1 MKQEMEESIDRYL
14 MGEMGET
21 EKSAFEQSIKGDEQL
36 QRQVALHAELL
47 QAIHE
52 AGKQEDEEIFNQM
65 KLCNRRTLEKA
76 FTKKEYPI
84 YKRFIIWGVTA
95 AAILALTF
103 GLKRHFDSQLYDR
116 IYDRFYEPHP
126 ELMLDRGGYDN
137 RDYEH
142 ALKLWQEGSAEES
155 ITELTEIVK
164 AGDSHPHYEDAC
176 WNLAL
181 FYLKT
186 RQKTE
191 AIEVLEKIINE
202 KGYYAEKAT
211 IVLEE
216 LQSSKIP

>member
-1 MKQEMEESIDRYL
+1 
-14 MGEMGET
+14 
-21 EKSAFEQSIKGDEQL
+21 
-36 QRQVALHAELL
+36 
-47 QAIHE
+47 
-52 AGKQEDEEIFNQM
+52 
-65 KLCNRRTLEKA
+65 
-76 FTKKEYPI
+76 
-84 YKRFIIWGVTA
+84 
-95 AAILALTF
+95 
-103 GLKRHFDSQLYDR
+103 
-116 IYDRFYEPHP
+116 
-126 ELMLDRGGYDN
+126 MLDRGGYDN

-176 WNLAL
+176 WHLAL

-191 AIEVLEKIINE
+191 AIDVLEKIIKE
-202 KGYYAEKAT
+202 KGYYAEQAT